1 MVESREAIT
10 PRPSQLNRDLRVSL
24 HPASESLMLPLMHL
38 VFKQL
43 IQLKAFLE
51 TEAGKA
57 IYASG
62 FLTLIKLCHLT
73 DSQ

>member
-1 MVESREAIT
+1 MAGFMDCYQITRLPVVVVAINVVEM
-10 PRPSQLNRDLRVSL
+10 
-24 HPASESLMLPLMHL
+24 HP
-38 VFKQL
+38 VFEQL

-51 TEAGKA
+51 TEAGFT
-57 IYASG
+57 IYTSS